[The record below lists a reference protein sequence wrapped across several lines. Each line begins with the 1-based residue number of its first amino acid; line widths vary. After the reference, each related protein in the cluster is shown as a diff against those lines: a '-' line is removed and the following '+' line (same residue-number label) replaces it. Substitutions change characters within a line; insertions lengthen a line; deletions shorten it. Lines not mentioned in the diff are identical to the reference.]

1 MINPEEECRV
11 QDFFFI
17 INSRNS
23 NQSDI
28 LSNLITFFITKGN
41 LDRLHEIGDNK
52 EKINHYLIEKG
63 VF

>member
-1 MINPEEECRV
+1 
-11 QDFFFI
+11 
-17 INSRNS
+17 
-23 NQSDI
+23 
-28 LSNLITFFITKGN
+28 FITKGN